1 MTDAV
6 SDDMDA
12 PVARRV
18 ALVTGASRGLG
29 RLMVDGLLARGYLV
43 VGVARTPVEEW
54 IGADVEGFERHACDI
69 TDDSAVKRLFS
80 EMRKRHGRLDAVIN
94 NAGAFSSDLLLTAS
108 ADRFATI
115 LRANLVGAQ
124 VVSREAVKLMR
135 PKGFG
140 RIVSISSIATR
151 VPMPG
156 NAVYAT
162 SKLALE
168 ALMTGFAVEF
178 RASGITFNSVGI
190 SFVDHTGMV
199 DALRPEARASYES
212 RLLQPHALS
221 MDEVMHAIC
230 FFLDESAG
238 AVTAQSI
245 TLGSPF

>member
-1 MTDAV
+1 VTEVPAGGV
-6 SDDMDA
+6 EA
-12 PVARRV
+12 TVTRRV

-29 RLMVDGLLARGYLV
+29 RLMVDGLLSQGYLV
-43 VGVARTPVEEW
+43 VGVARSAVDEW
-54 IGADVEGFERHACDI
+54 AGDDVDGFERHVCDI

-80 EMRKRHGRLDAVIN
+80 DVRKRHGRLDAVIN

-108 ADRFATI
+108 ADRFASV

-124 VVSREAVKLMR
+124 VVTREAVKLMR
-135 PKGFG
+135 PKSFG
-140 RIVSISSIATR
+140 RVVSISSIATR
-151 VPMPG
+151 LPMPG

-178 RASGITFNSVGI
+178 RGSGITFNSVGI

-199 DALRPEARASYES
+199 DALRPDARASYES
-212 RLLQPHALS
+212 RLLQPHPLS
-221 MDEVMHAIC
+221 MDEVMHAIG